1 MQERSCRHTS
11 MATFQPGKIPA
22 ARREIIHKLVA
33 VVVVVGRGGAASH
46 LARETEWQIKES
58 RKDHAAS
65 YLRKDSSRSW
75 GGKKE
80 EEEEGRRD
88 GSFDEYLWK

>member
-1 MQERSCRHTS
+1 M
-11 MATFQPGKIPA
+11 
-22 ARREIIHKLVA
+22 
-33 VVVVVGRGGAASH
+33 VVVGRGGAASH

-75 GGKKE
+75 GGKKK

>member
-1 MQERSCRHTS
+1 

-33 VVVVVGRGGAASH
+33 VEVVVGRGGAASH

-75 GGKKE
+75 GGKE
-80 EEEEGRRD
+80 EEEEERRD

>member
-1 MQERSCRHTS
+1 

-46 LARETEWQIKES
+46 LARETECQIKES

-75 GGKKE
+75 GGK

>member
-1 MQERSCRHTS
+1 M
-11 MATFQPGKIPA
+11 
-22 ARREIIHKLVA
+22 
-33 VVVVVGRGGAASH
+33 VVGRGGAASH
-46 LARETEWQIKES
+46 LARETECQIKES

>member
-1 MQERSCRHTS
+1 M
-11 MATFQPGKIPA
+11 
-22 ARREIIHKLVA
+22 
-33 VVVVVGRGGAASH
+33 VVGRGGAASH

-75 GGKKE
+75 GE
-80 EEEEGRRD
+80 EREGGGGD

>member
-1 MQERSCRHTS
+1 M
-11 MATFQPGKIPA
+11 
-22 ARREIIHKLVA
+22 VA